1 MTTIQTNCTCYRSL
15 FFYVPI
21 YWLGKK
27 YDKNES
33 KHNVCYC
40 SNTSLSWPVI
50 RIKPAAAYR

>member
-1 MTTIQTNCTCYRSL
+1 MLT
-15 FFYVPI
+15 I
-21 YWLGKK
+21 YWLDKK

-50 RIKPAAAYR
+50 HLKPAAAYR

>member
-1 MTTIQTNCTCYRSL
+1 MRT
-15 FFYVPI
+15 I

-33 KHNVCYC
+33 KHNVRYC

-50 RIKPAAAYR
+50 HIKPVAAYR